1 MSFFG
6 DGHDAFC
13 FTGEWDLTMFKNLI
27 LNLVA
32 FSIIISVTAFSV
44 EVADF
49 MINEGA
55 SQNFPVITSVAD
67 GSSLSTLDR
76 LP

>member
-6 DGHDAFC
+6 NGHDALC
-13 FTGEWDLTMFKNLI
+13 FTGERDLTMFKNII

-55 SQNFPVITSVAD
+55 SQNFPVITSVVD
-67 GSSLSTLDR
+67 GSS
-76 LP
+76 